1 MPETKILIIEDDD
14 DVRELIKYN
23 LARENYRV
31 YDAADGEI
39 GLDTANSLIPDLIIL
54 DLMLPGMNG
63 LEICKELKS
72 DKSTKNIS
80 VIILSA
86 KGEETDIV
94 IGLELGADDYITK
107 PFSPRVLLARIKSV
121 LRRKSRVTPSDDD
134 IISVHNIRID
144 PGRYKVS
151 VDRKQV
157 DLTTT
162 EFRLLQFLAR
172 HPGWVFSRYQ
182 IVDGIKGDDYPVTE
196 RSVDVHIV
204 GLRKKLGA
212 TGALIE
218 TVRGVGYRLKDT
230 YEKT

>member
-1 MPETKILIIEDDD
+1 MPKTKILIIEDDD
-14 DVRELIKYN
+14 DVRELIRYN
-23 LARENYRV
+23 LARENYQV
-31 YDAADGEI
+31 YDAADGEK
-39 GLDTANSLIPDLIIL
+39 GLDAANSLMPDLLVL
-54 DLMLPGMNG
+54 DLMLPGISG

-72 DKSTKNIS
+72 DKSTQDIPI
-80 VIILSA
+80 VILSA
-86 KGEETDIV
+86 KGEESDIV

-121 LRRKSRVTPSDDD
+121 LRRKSRVAPTDDD

-144 PGRYKVS
+144 PGRHKVS
-151 VDRKQV
+151 VDKKQV

-196 RSVDVHIV
+196 RSVDVQIV
-204 GLRKKLGA
+204 GLRKKLGPA
-212 TGALIE
+212 GALIE